1 MSLEAYLEELA
12 DPRRPL
18 VMSKLTNLSNLRPDE
33 LPLFRSVWAST
44 AQERRRQVVQR
55 LADLAEDNV
64 ELNFDEVFLNGL
76 RDPDAEVRLA
86 CVRALWEYEGR
97 GLIATLLELMRS
109 DADARVRAEAALAL
123 GRYVVKAEFDEL
135 RPSDARAIDEA
146 LRDVIADRGEVL
158 EVRARAL
165 ESLGACSQ
173 PWIVSIIQEAYNSPH
188 RRLRLSAVHAM
199 GRNCDP
205 RWLPTL
211 ISELSSADGEMRFEA
226 AGACG
231 ALAEEEAV
239 PYLLPI
245 LEDDDPEVQEAAI
258 EALGQ
263 IGGRRAK
270 AALEKCLRGANPRV
284 REACLAA
291 LAELDFEEDPLAFRF
306 RG

>member
-1 MSLEAYLEELA
+1 MSLEAYLQELS
-12 DPRRPL
+12 DPQRPL
-18 VMSKLTNLSNLRPDE
+18 VVSKLTNLSNLRPDE
-33 LPLFRSVWAST
+33 LPIFCSTWAAT
-44 AQERRRQVVQR
+44 AQERRRQVIDQ
-55 LADLAEDNV
+55 LCDLAEDNV

-76 RDPDAEVRLA
+76 ADPDAEVRLA
-86 CVRALWEYEGR
+86 CVRALWEHEGR
-97 GLIATLLELMRS
+97 GLIASLLALMRS

-123 GRYVVKAEFDEL
+123 GRFVVRAEFDEL
-135 RPSDARAIDEA
+135 RASDARAVDEA
-146 LRDVIADRGEVL
+146 LRNVIADSGEVT

-173 PWIVSIIQEAYNSPH
+173 PWITPIIEGAYASPE

-199 GRNCDP
+199 GRSCDP
-205 RWLPTL
+205 HWLPTL
-211 ISELSSADGEMRFEA
+211 ISELSSDDAEMRFEA

-231 ALAEEEAV
+231 SLAEEEAV
-239 PYLLPI
+239 AHLVPLL
-245 LEDDDPEVQEAAI
+245 DDEDPEVQDAAI

-270 AALEKCLRGANPRV
+270 EALEQCLRRPSPHL

-291 LAELDFEEDPLAFRF
+291 LAELDSEEDPLGFRF